1 VSFPRYPVYKDSGE
15 PTLGEIPSDWRIVR
29 VGDVARVVNGYPF
42 DARLFDDA
50 GTYPLIRIRDLGASD
65 TATRYSGE
73 FIESAAVS
81 SSDVL
86 IGMDGD
92 FNVGRWKGTGPALL
106 NQRMCCIR
114 ASSSVVVRYLEFVLP
129 GSLRIINDLTYATT
143 VKHLSSSQV
152 EKIRVALPTTDDE
165 LICVV
170 DFLDRETA
178 KIDALVAEQEQ
189 LITLLKEK
197 RQAVISHAV
206 TKGLDPS
213 VPMKDSGVEWLGEV
227 PAHWEISRLKNMS
240 PEVTVGIVVE
250 PSKYYCEDGTPA
262 LRSLNVTP
270 MDIRQEGYVYIS
282 AESNELLTKSKLR
295 AGDLVAV
302 RSGQPGTTAVV
313 PNELDGS
320 NCIDLIIIRKPLAD
334 DARFMAWYLNSD
346 AAIRQFTEGSG
357 GAIQQHFNVGTAM
370 NLLLTRPPAD
380 EQKRIAAEID
390 RDTRKIDLLLSEAVL
405 SIELLIE
412 RRSALISAAVTGQI
426 DVRGLALA
434 PEPAA

>member
-1 VSFPRYPVYKDSGE
+1 MSYPRYREYKDSGE
-15 PTLGEIPSDWRIVR
+15 PTVGAIPSTWRIAR
-29 VGDVARVVNGYPF
+29 VGDVAHVINGYPF
-42 DARLFDDA
+42 DARLFDD
-50 GTYPLIRIRDLGASD
+50 GGIHPLIRIRDLGASE
-65 TATRYSGE
+65 TATRYCGE
-73 FIESAAVS
+73 FVESAAVR

-152 EKIRVALPTTDDE
+152 EKIRVALPPTDVE
-165 LICVV
+165 LIYVV

-197 RQAVISHAV
+197 RQAVISNAV

-227 PAHWEISRLKNMS
+227 PAHWS
-240 PEVTVGIVVE
+240 
-250 PSKYYCEDGTPA
+250 
-262 LRSLNVTP
+262 VTP
-270 MDIRQEGYVYIS
+270 
-282 AESNELLTKSKLR
+282 LR
-295 AGDLVAV
+295 WVASC
-302 RSGQPGTTAVV
+302 RSGEGLAATEVEASPDEAHTVPVV
-313 PNELDGS
+313 GGNGLMG
-320 NCIDLIIIRKPLAD
+320 
-334 DARFMAWYLNSD
+334 YTD
-346 AAIRQFTEGSG
+346 AATVDHQVLAVGRV
-357 GAIQQHFNVGTAM
+357 GALCGNVHVVS
-370 NLLLTRPPAD
+370 PPAWITDNALIVDPDLCVFDIHFLSAVLRIRNLNDIASKTAQPLITGTQVSDQRLPAPPID
-380 EQKRIAAEID
+380 EQRAIVEH
-390 RDTRKIDLLLSEAVL
+390 LSNLTTSYSGLINEAVL
-405 SIELLIE
+405 SIELLRE

-426 DVRGLALA
+426 DVRGLA
-434 PEPAA
+434 PAQEQAA